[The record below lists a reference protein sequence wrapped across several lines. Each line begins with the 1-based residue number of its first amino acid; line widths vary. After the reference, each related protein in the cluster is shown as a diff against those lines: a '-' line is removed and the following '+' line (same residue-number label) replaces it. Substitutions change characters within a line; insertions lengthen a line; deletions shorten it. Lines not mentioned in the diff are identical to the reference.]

1 MAASPKAGR
10 SGLRLTLGGASE
22 TYHTVQGVLG
32 YFHPRIPTPVGG
44 PGELSLEVARKL
56 DKAAGAPLAL
66 VEMSEAEAETANA
79 AVAAHRK
86 EAGRYI
92 AEAVKVGGGEGA
104 IARDELAM
112 NKAIQADE
120 KED

>member
-10 SGLRLTLGGASE
+10 HGLRLTLPGAPE

-32 YFHPRIPTPVGG
+32 YFHPVKATPVGG
-44 PGELSLEVARKL
+44 PGELSLEVARTL
-56 DKAAGAPLAL
+56 DQTEGLYLSL
-66 VEMSEAEAETANA
+66 VPMTDDEADASNA
-79 AVAAHRK
+79 ALTAHRK
-86 EAGRYI
+86 AAGRYI
-92 AEAVKVGGGEGA
+92 AEAVKAGGPEGQ

-112 NKAIQADE
+112 SKAVVADP